1 MPQTSETPPG
11 VVSAAGPKRNCNA
24 LDRQQFTDPTAARQ
38 AQNHYNPRAVREARL
53 RLRRQRLVEHLHRL
67 GPAPLYHFLT
77 EVERGTPL
85 WPHVERYA
93 ALPAAFIKANGGD
106 QFAPIVH
113 VIDGGEP

>member
-1 MPQTSETPPG
+1 MAGLADSSFPG
-11 VVSAAGPKRNCNA
+11 WKVRESAPNSAPNQAEISRGPRGA
-24 LDRQQFTDPTAARQ
+24 
-38 AQNHYNPRAVREARL
+38 REARL

-106 QFAPIVH
+106 QFPPIVH

>member
-1 MPQTSETPPG
+1 M
-11 VVSAAGPKRNCNA
+11 VSAAGPKRNCNA

-38 AQNHYNPRAVREARL
+38 AQNHRNPRAAREARL